1 MGIKLRYLQRNEKN
15 STEKKKAERMYGL
28 LSSSQKKLNEVL
40 QWSLR
45 VMDRNL
51 VRNAGSYVWSSDAP
65 DSWKKAAKDK
75 GHVSA
80 FENLEPM
87 AASLKKS
94 SLEVMREVNIVDD
107 RGIIKYTS
115 PDDGSGKRKF
125 APDRFL
131 KKKFIHL
138 TDMVSLALNEDCDFN
153 AGESTTALLMNFS
166 DSPTVKMGEDLM
178 QGVGPALESR
188 LGESAS
194 DWDRAKEVYESME
207 KIPGLKTRVTTLLQ
221 GTMATEL
228 ESWSDRTLRDVMGV
242 DRCTK
247 ELEEVKKSS
256 RAFAKNS
263 N

>member
-1 MGIKLRYLQRNEKN
+1 
-15 STEKKKAERMYGL
+15 L
-28 LSSSQKKLNEVL
+28 LSSSQKKLNELL

-51 VRNAGSYVWSSDAP
+51 IRNAGSYVWSSDAP

-80 FENLEPM
+80 FENLEPLV
-87 AASLKKS
+87 ASLKKS
-94 SLEVMREVNIVDD
+94 SLEVMREINLVDA
-107 RGIIKYTS
+107 RGMIKYTKS
-115 PDDGSGKRKF
+115 DGGSGKRKF
-125 APDRFL
+125 SPDRFL

-138 TDMVSLALNEDCDFN
+138 TDMVSLVLSTECDFT

-166 DSPTVKMGEDLM
+166 DSPTLKLGEDLM

-188 LGESAS
+188 LGENAS

-207 KIPGLKTRVTTLLQ
+207 KIPGLKTRVATLLQ
-221 GTMATEL
+221 GAMATEL

-242 DRCTK
+242 DRCTQ
-247 ELEEVKKSS
+247 ELEEVKKAS